1 MYGKL
6 RENGKIVER
15 EHPETRRWEQSRQ
28 EKVVS
33 WTRVGVEGKE
43 RRGWVLETCKK
54 ERWQGLVTG
63 MLGREEEGEER
74 KDPIV

>member
-43 RRGWVLETCKK
+43 RRG
-54 ERWQGLVTG
+54 
-63 MLGREEEGEER
+63 
-74 KDPIV
+74 

>member
-1 MYGKL
+1 M
-6 RENGKIVER
+6 ER
-15 EHPETRRWEQSRQ
+15 EHPETKRWEQSRQ

-54 ERWQGLVTG
+54 EGCQDLVTG
-63 MLGREEEGEER
+63 LLGSEEEGEKM
-74 KDPIV
+74 KDPKV